1 VLALIPA
8 AERPGAS
15 GSPDNVVEE
24 CVEEGPTEAGLGD
37 GVEEAGKECACR
49 RRHCHCVG

>member
-1 VLALIPA
+1 MSAV
-8 AERPGAS
+8 ERRGAN
-15 GSPDNVVEE
+15 GSLDDVIGK
-24 CVEEGPTEAGLGD
+24 CVEEGLTEAGRGD